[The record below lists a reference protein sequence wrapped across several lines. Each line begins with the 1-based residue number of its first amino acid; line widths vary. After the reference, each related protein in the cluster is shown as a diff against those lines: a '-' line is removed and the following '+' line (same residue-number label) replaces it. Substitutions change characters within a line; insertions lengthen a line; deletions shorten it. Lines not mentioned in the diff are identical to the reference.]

1 MLKGLINNMIEF
13 EEWLETRQ
21 TIYSPVEINL
31 AQFEDKVIE
40 AKSSIKKDMLQLD
53 SNNELLVAAHIDEAI
68 QSALDRV
75 EHNLEMLRSLTKM
88 PRSPTFVR
96 AIAKRSKLGR
106 KLLRMVTSQTILRLD
121 RPLYRKQVKVINGK
135 LVQTAE
141 TQTINVNKGWK
152 FIQK

>member
-1 MLKGLINNMIEF
+1 MLKGLISNMIEF

-40 AKSSIKKDMLQLD
+40 VKSSIKKDMLQLD

-106 KLLRMVTSQTILRLD
+106 KLLRLVTSQTILRLD
-121 RPLYRKQVKVINGK
+121 RPLYRKQVKVVNGK

-141 TQTINVNKGWK
+141 TQTINVNK
-152 FIQK
+152 

>member
-1 MLKGLINNMIEF
+1 MVEF

-21 TIYSPVEINL
+21 TIYSPVKIDL

-40 AKSSIKKDMLQLD
+40 AKSSIKIDTLRLD

-75 EHNLEMLRSLTKM
+75 EHNLGMLRSLTKM
-88 PRSPTFVR
+88 PRNPTFVK

-106 KLLRMVTSQTILRLD
+106 ELLRLVTSQTMLRLD
-121 RPLYRKQVKVINGK
+121 GPLYRKQIKIVNGK
-135 LVQTAE
+135 IVQTAE
-141 TQTINVNKGWK
+141 TQTINVRKN
-152 FIQK
+152 

>member
-1 MLKGLINNMIEF
+1 MLKGLISNMIEF

-40 AKSSIKKDMLQLD
+40 AKCSIKKDMLQLD

-88 PRSPTFVR
+88 PRNPTFVR

-106 KLLRMVTSQTILRLD
+106 QLLRMVTSQTILWLD
-121 RPLYRKQVKVINGK
+121 RPLYRKQIKVVNGK
-135 LVQTAE
+135 IVQNAN
-141 TQTINVNKGWK
+141 TQTINVSK
-152 FIQK
+152 Q